1 LCHNILH
8 VASAIRRTRGSDL
21 RLLRLILPLL
31 WHLWLLMLM
40 LLLLLLTSATEQRRD
55 GRV

>member
-8 VASAIRRTRGSDL
+8 VASAIRRTSGSDL

-31 WHLWLLMLM
+31 WHLWLLML
-40 LLLLLLTSATEQRRD
+40 LLLLLTSATEQCRD